1 MRQPILLTIGRSRAD
16 ENGPTS
22 NLLAG
27 LCIRILKTCDGV
39 HFQGIGQLSYYFVK
53 SIVVYVS

>member
-27 LCIRILKTCDGV
+27 C
-39 HFQGIGQLSYYFVK
+39 
-53 SIVVYVS
+53 VSEC